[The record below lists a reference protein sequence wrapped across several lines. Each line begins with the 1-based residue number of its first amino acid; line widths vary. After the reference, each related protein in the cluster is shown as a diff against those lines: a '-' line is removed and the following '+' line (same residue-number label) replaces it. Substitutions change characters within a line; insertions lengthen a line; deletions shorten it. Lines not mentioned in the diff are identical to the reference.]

1 MATSRIL
8 IVEDEPLVALELAE
22 TLRDA
27 GFDVPEPVDSAD
39 LLLSSV
45 RTQRPDLVLMD
56 VRLRS
61 FLDGIDAVTR
71 LRFVSETPV
80 IYLTAYSTPDVVR
93 RAEGTRPAAF
103 LVKPVDG
110 PILVGAIREAL
121 SLPPKGVSA
130 RP

>member
-1 MATSRIL
+1 MASPRIL
-8 IVEDEPLVALELAE
+8 VVEDEPLVALELAE

-27 GFDVPEPVDSAD
+27 GFEVPEPVDSAD

-45 RTQRPDLVLMD
+45 RSQHPDLVLMD

-71 LRFVSETPV
+71 LRFISETPV
-80 IYLTAYSTPDVVR
+80 IYLTAYSTPDVIR
-93 RAEGTRPAAF
+93 RAEGTKPVAF

-110 PILVGAIREAL
+110 PVLVAAIRAAL
-121 SLPPKGVSA
+121 NRPPAV
-130 RP
+130 

>member
-1 MATSRIL
+1 MIPPRIL
-8 IVEDEPLVALELAE
+8 IVEDEPLVALELVE
-22 TLRDA
+22 TLRGS

-45 RTQRPDLVLMD
+45 RSQRPDLILMD
-56 VRLRS
+56 IRLRS

-80 IYLTAYSTPDVVR
+80 IYLTAYSSPDVIR
-93 RAEGTRPAAF
+93 RAEGTHPAAF

-110 PILVGAIREAL
+110 PVLVAAIRTAL
-121 SLPPKGVSA
+121 TPKGV
-130 RP
+130 